1 MAFNYRQFRHF
12 VRDTLKEMDK
22 VIPYSE
28 SALNLLLG
36 SCAQETLFGTFLHQ
50 IDGPGEGP
58 YSMEPNT
65 EKDIWANWLM
75 NRYQVRLALTRTCG
89 VLSYRD
95 HALPWNLKYAT
106 IMARIQ
112 YRRFKDPLPP
122 ANDPRALGAYW
133 DIAYN
138 RNPDKGTVEEFV
150 GNYMHYCRG

>member
-1 MAFNYRQFRHF
+1 MGFNYKQFRAF
-12 VRDTLKEMDK
+12 VSDTLMEMDK

-65 EKDIWANWLM
+65 GKDIWANWLM
-75 NRYQVRLALTRTCG
+75 SRYQVRLALTRTCG

-122 ANDPRALGAYW
+122 ANDPRKMGEYW
-133 DIAYN
+133 KAAYN
-138 RNPDKGTVEEFV
+138 KTGKGTVEEFV